1 MEEDS
6 DGMSGPGLT
15 PGVSKNGPQKWKRAQ
30 QVNHQV
36 EREAGWPDGRTVQGV
51 STTPKVKIKMKK
63 LMIALAAAGLVG
75 GAYAGCQEDTKC
87 VFAYQVS
94 LSGKSTVAAST
105 KAKPS
110 ACIDADCYR
119 KAGSYKVKGYIW
131 GTTTDMTDP
140 SQCVEGCGCLDLS
153 SADTYVEKVT
163 YLWNTKTLKKLGDME
178 FSQLDLVGS
187 NVGTKA
193 KTVEVVAKID
203 DLVLA
208 GFGKYN
214 TKKLEFKSASGY
226 FAGTVAAPVC
236 MSCTYNQNDCTEDCE
251 QVPSKAFTLCALG
264 DSDVT
269 TTPAYGKWSIK
280 YSKSAAKK
288 LTKKYDAATLVPAK
302 VIAANANP

>member
-1 MEEDS
+1 M
-6 DGMSGPGLT
+6 
-15 PGVSKNGPQKWKRAQ
+15 
-30 QVNHQV
+30 
-36 EREAGWPDGRTVQGV
+36 
-51 STTPKVKIKMKK
+51 KMKK
-63 LMIALAAAGLVG
+63 LMIAVAAAAMVG
-75 GAYAGCQEDTKC
+75 GAYAACQEDTAC

-131 GTTTDMTDP
+131 GTTEDLNDP
-140 SQCVEGCGCLDLS
+140 TQCVEGCGCLDLS
-153 SADTYVEKVT
+153 QAQFTT
-163 YLWNTKTLKKLGDME
+163 YLWNTKTLKKLGDMT

-187 NVGTKA
+187 NVGAKA

-203 DLVLA
+203 DLALA
-208 GFGKYN
+208 GFGKYD

-236 MSCTYNQNDCTEDCE
+236 TTCTYNAGDCTEDCNE
-251 QVPSKAFTLCALG
+251 TASKAFALCTLEA
-264 DSDVT
+264 SDVA

-288 LTKKYDAATLVPAK
+288 LTKNFAEAAIVPAK
-302 VIAANANP
+302 VIAANL

>member
-1 MEEDS
+1 M
-6 DGMSGPGLT
+6 
-15 PGVSKNGPQKWKRAQ
+15 
-30 QVNHQV
+30 
-36 EREAGWPDGRTVQGV
+36 
-51 STTPKVKIKMKK
+51 
-63 LMIALAAAGLVG
+63 
-75 GAYAGCQEDTKC
+75 
-87 VFAYQVS
+87 FAYQVA

-131 GTTTDMTDP
+131 GVTTDLTDP
-140 SQCVEGCGCLDLS
+140 DQCVEGCSCLDLS
-153 SADTYVEKVT
+153 SATFTT

-187 NVGTKA
+187 NDKMKA

-203 DLVLA
+203 DLALA

-214 TKKLEFKSASGY
+214 TKKLEFKSATGY
-226 FAGTVAAPVC
+226 FAGTVAAPLC
-236 MSCTYNQNDCTEDCE
+236 MSCTYDKDKCEDNCTESA
-251 QVPSKAFTLCALG
+251 SKAFALCSLEA
-264 DSDVT
+264 SDVA

-302 VIAANANP
+302 VIAANP

>member
-1 MEEDS
+1 
-6 DGMSGPGLT
+6 
-15 PGVSKNGPQKWKRAQ
+15 
-30 QVNHQV
+30 
-36 EREAGWPDGRTVQGV
+36 
-51 STTPKVKIKMKK
+51 MKK

-75 GAYAGCQEDTKC
+75 GAYADCQEGAKC

-131 GTTTDMTDP
+131 GKTADLTNPD
-140 SQCVEGCGCLDLS
+140 QCVEGCGCLDLS
-153 SADTYVEKVT
+153 SADVEKVT

-187 NVGTKA
+187 NDKMKA
-193 KTVEVVAKID
+193 KTAEVVAKIG

-208 GFGKYN
+208 GFGKYD

-236 MSCTYNQNDCTEDCE
+236 VSCTYDASNCEETCT
-251 QVPSKAFTLCALG
+251 PSASKAFTLCTLEAN
-264 DSDVT
+264 DVD
-269 TTPAYGKWSIK
+269 TTPAYGKWSMK

-288 LTKKYDAATLVPAK
+288 LTKNFAEAAIVPAK

>member
-15 PGVSKNGPQKWKRAQ
+15 PGVSRNGPQKWKKAQ

-131 GTTTDMTDP
+131 GTTEDLTNPD
-140 SQCVEGCGCLDLS
+140 QCVEGCGCLDLS
-153 SADTYVEKVT
+153 TATFTT
-163 YLWNTKTLKKLGDME
+163 YLWNTKTLKKLGDMT

-187 NVGTKA
+187 NDKMKA

-203 DLVLA
+203 DLALA

-236 MSCTYNQNDCTEDCE
+236 TTCTYDKENCEDNCTESA
-251 QVPSKAFTLCALG
+251 SKAFTLCALEA
-264 DSDVT
+264 SDVA

-302 VIAANANP
+302 VIAANP

>member
-1 MEEDS
+1 
-6 DGMSGPGLT
+6 
-15 PGVSKNGPQKWKRAQ
+15 
-30 QVNHQV
+30 
-36 EREAGWPDGRTVQGV
+36 
-51 STTPKVKIKMKK
+51 MKK

-131 GTTTDMTDP
+131 GATDYESIPD
-140 SQCVEGCGCLDLS
+140 QCVEGCGCLDLS
-153 SADTYVEKVT
+153 TATFTT
-163 YLWNTKTLKKLGDME
+163 YLWNTKTLKKLDDDMS

-187 NVGTKA
+187 NDKMKA
-193 KTVEVVAKID
+193 KTAEVVAKIG

-208 GFGKYN
+208 GFGKYD

-236 MSCTYNQNDCTEDCE
+236 VSCTYDASNCEDNCTESA
-251 QVPSKAFTLCALG
+251 SKAFTLCALEA
-264 DSDVT
+264 SDVA
-269 TTPAYGKWSIK
+269 TTPAYGKWSMK

-288 LTKKYDAATLVPAK
+288 LTKNFAEAAIVPAK